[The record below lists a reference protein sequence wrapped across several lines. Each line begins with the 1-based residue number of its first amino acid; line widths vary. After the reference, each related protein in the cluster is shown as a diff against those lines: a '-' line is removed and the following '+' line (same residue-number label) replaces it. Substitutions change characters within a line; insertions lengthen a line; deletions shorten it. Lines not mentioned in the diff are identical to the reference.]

1 MKEKKKKK
9 RNKNTFCCILNRQH
23 LLSLLPL
30 HSLFSTSNLTK
41 GDFVDRRSPPSLSL
55 SQSFFMSDY
64 EALKIFSRQP
74 VSLEMVEFL
83 AATTCSVIQVKPITS
98 TTNRQGDVVVTPVKK
113 EAVPLTQFISRLIEY
128 SNVQT
133 PTLMASL
140 VYLNRLR
147 NALPGNA
154 VGIETTRHRIFLAS
168 LILSAKSLNDSSPLN
183 KHWTKY
189 TDGLLSNKDVNSAE
203 RELIGILK
211 WNLRVDEKELVAAL
225 QPFLTRI
232 KKHLQ
237 RKQELECNAKAEY
250 YRMSSFYSNNSL
262 ASSRSSSKSSIFSAS
277 GSNYSLRSSA
287 SSSHNLVAEK
297 DALYSSPANTA
308 RMPLA
313 ARLSTT
319 LNQMRKIDYYKASD
333 DSGCS
338 GGLLPPAVV

>member
-1 MKEKKKKK
+1 
-9 RNKNTFCCILNRQH
+9 
-23 LLSLLPL
+23 
-30 HSLFSTSNLTK
+30 
-41 GDFVDRRSPPSLSL
+41 
-55 SQSFFMSDY
+55 MSDY
-64 EALKIFSRQP
+64 EALKVFSRQP
-74 VSLEMVEFL
+74 VSQEMVEFL
-83 AATTCSVIQVKPITS
+83 AATTCSVIQVKPVVNPKS
-98 TTNRQGDVVVTPVKK
+98 LQGLMVVTPVTK
-113 EAVPLTQFISRLIEY
+113 EAVPLTQFISKLIEY

-133 PTLMASL
+133 PTLMAAL

-211 WNLRVDEKELVAAL
+211 WNLNVDEQEIVAAL

-232 KKHLQ
+232 KKDLQ
-237 RKQELECNAKAEY
+237 RKHELECNAKSEY
-250 YRMSSFYSNNSL
+250 YRMSSFYSSNSL

-277 GSNYSLRSSA
+277 NYSLRSAA
-287 SSSHNLVAEK
+287 SSSQNLASEN
-297 DALYSSPANTA
+297 DPAYMAPSSS

-313 ARLSTT
+313 ARLSTA
-319 LNQMRKIDYYKASD
+319 LNQMHKNSFYKTTDTSVR
-333 DSGCS
+333 S
-338 GGLLPPAVV
+338 GGLLPSAVV

>member
-1 MKEKKKKK
+1 
-9 RNKNTFCCILNRQH
+9 
-23 LLSLLPL
+23 
-30 HSLFSTSNLTK
+30 
-41 GDFVDRRSPPSLSL
+41 
-55 SQSFFMSDY
+55 MSDY

-74 VSLEMVEFL
+74 VSMEMVEFL
-83 AATTCSVIQVKPITS
+83 AATTCSVIQVRPVVSQKS
-98 TTNRQGDVVVTPVKK
+98 TQGEMVVTPVAK
-113 EAVPLTQFISRLIEY
+113 EAVPLTRFISRLIEY

-133 PTLMASL
+133 PTLMAAL

-232 KKHLQ
+232 KKDIQ
-237 RKQELECNAKAEY
+237 RKHELESSAKSEY
-250 YRMSSFYSNNSL
+250 YRMSSFYSSNSL
-262 ASSRSSSKSSIFSAS
+262 ASSRSSSKNSLFSA
-277 GSNYSLRSSA
+277 SNYSLKSATSCSSIPEDLGP
-287 SSSHNLVAEK
+287 S
-297 DALYSSPANTA
+297 
-308 RMPLA
+308 RMPLS
-313 ARLSTT
+313 ARSSTT
-319 LNQMRKIDYYKASD
+319 LNQMNKNNFYKTSD
-333 DSGCS
+333 TSRQ
-338 GGLLPPAVV
+338 GGLLPSAVV